1 MSRFLVILR
10 ERQRVEDLFSMLRSW
25 LRNWY
30 NRSPGPSAR
39 RMTAVAA
46 LLTMTMVTI
55 LLAGCRRDTQ
65 DVRGGA
71 AGDVNLGVP
80 KIASN
85 RVGATDSTGLPD
97 EGMLSRVA
105 IGDLAGIGNNTLD
118 ADVKSPY
125 AGQKAAIEQGHD
137 MFVNMNCAGCHGYDL
152 KGGMGPDLTD
162 TYWRYGGSPADVYK
176 SIFEGRPQ
184 GMPAWGR
191 SIPPAMI
198 WKVVA
203 YIESKGG
210 AFPGGLAD
218 RARQGDLGDQDTTS
232 FGTLKGRNNVH

>member
-10 ERQRVEDLFSMLRSW
+10 ERQRAGDLLSLLRSR
-25 LRNWY
+25 LRNCY
-30 NRSPGPSAR
+30 SRSPGPSAR
-39 RMTAVAA
+39 RMTAAA
-46 LLTMTMVTI
+46 LIV
-55 LLAGCRRDTQ
+55 LAACQRDTQ

-71 AGDVNLGVP
+71 AGDVSIP
-80 KIASN
+80 KQPSN

-97 EGMLSRVA
+97 EGVLSRVA
-105 IGDLAGIGNNTLD
+105 IGDLAGIGNNSLD

-125 AGQKAAIEQGHD
+125 AGQLAAIEQGHD

-162 TYWRYGGSPADVYK
+162 TYWRYGGSPADIFK

-210 AFPGGLAD
+210 AFPGSLAD

-232 FGTLKGRNNVH
+232 GSTLKGRNNVH